1 MCLIHTE
8 FGRIYQAQEEAPTSI
23 DGTIRGLTPVSIDAN
38 HRLVYSRDLRIFE
51 QGKHGIHIHVFGDF
65 TEGFVTAGG
74 IFNPFGRNHG
84 APDDEER
91 MVGDLGKFG
100 GDFSYL
106 KFLIWRTL
114 TGNIEADESGVANV
128 NIEDRLVKLIGPHS
142 IIGRSIVVKSGED
155 DLGRGG
161 HEYSLSTGNS
171 GQRVAGGVVGI
182 ASS

>member
-1 MCLIHTE
+1 MAFC
-8 FGRIYQAQEEAPTSI
+8 
-23 DGTIRGLTPVSIDAN
+23 GL
-38 HRLVYSRDLRIFE
+38 

-91 MVGDLGKFG
+91 MVGDLGKSHGEQSIEARFVS
-100 GDFSYL
+100 SYL
-106 KFLIWRTL
+106 LL
-114 TGNIEADESGVANV
+114 CTGNIEADESGVANV

-142 IIGRSIVVKSGED
+142 IIGRSIVIKSGED

>member
-1 MCLIHTE
+1 M
-8 FGRIYQAQEEAPTSI
+8 
-23 DGTIRGLTPVSIDAN
+23 
-38 HRLVYSRDLRIFE
+38 
-51 QGKHGIHIHVFGDF
+51 FGDF

-91 MVGDLGKFG
+91 MVGDLGTNDKRTVEF
-100 GDFSYL
+100 DDSVKCLINY
-106 KFLIWRTL
+106 FL
-114 TGNIEADESGVANV
+114 GNIEADETGVANV
-128 NIEDRLVKLIGPHS
+128 SIEDRLVKLIGPHS
-142 IIGRSIVVKSGED
+142 IIGRSIVIKSNED

-171 GQRVAGGVVGI
+171 GQRIAGGVVGI

>member
-1 MCLIHTE
+1 M
-8 FGRIYQAQEEAPTSI
+8 
-23 DGTIRGLTPVSIDAN
+23 
-38 HRLVYSRDLRIFE
+38 
-51 QGKHGIHIHVFGDF
+51 
-65 TEGFVTAGG
+65 TAGG

-91 MVGDLGKFG
+91 MVGDLGKC
-100 GDFSYL
+100 SSINL
-106 KFLIWRTL
+106 KLNKIFNILCILHDVTRY

-142 IIGRSIVVKSGED
+142 IIGRSIVLKSNED

-171 GQRVAGGVVGI
+171 GQRIAGGVVGI